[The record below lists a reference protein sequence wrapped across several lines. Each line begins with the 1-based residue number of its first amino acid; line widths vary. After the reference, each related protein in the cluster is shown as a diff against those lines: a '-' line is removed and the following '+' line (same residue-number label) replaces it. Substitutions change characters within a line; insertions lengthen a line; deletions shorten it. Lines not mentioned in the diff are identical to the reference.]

1 MNDQPGIS
9 ASAREPKRFGP
20 YAIVREGPISEG
32 RDVIGLF
39 PSEPPHAIDSSL
51 PTGIERRRSARI
63 VAREHRLWVGWW
75 VGPNQFHTV
84 GSFLDNISQGGARVL
99 IVDPPPKDQLI
110 WLCLGNPTPA
120 ECVSAK
126 VLEVIPLFSGD
137 FAIRVAFGSPCP
149 SNFYRIAIQGVDP
162 QS

>member
-1 MNDQPGIS
+1 MNDQPGIGTS
-9 ASAREPKRFGP
+9 ERESKRFGP
-20 YAIVREGPISEG
+20 YAIVREGPLSEG
-32 RDVIGLF
+32 REVIGLF
-39 PSEPPHAIDSSL
+39 PMELSQTNDRTHPF
-51 PTGIERRRSARI
+51 GVERRRWPRM

-75 VGPNQFHTV
+75 IAPNQFHTV

-99 IVDPPPKDQLI
+99 IVDPPPMDQLV

-137 FAIRVAFGSPCP
+137 FAIRLAFGTPCP
-149 SNFYRIAIQGVDP
+149 DNFYRIAIQGIGP
-162 QS
+162 